1 MGLLFGDLCIKCV
14 FIMRS
19 KPNKNQPT
27 VSEDDTYVTQTMVEE
42 ETLEDLDIKIR
53 KLMIN

>member
-1 MGLLFGDLCIKCV
+1 MGLLFGDLCIECV
-14 FIMRS
+14 FIVRS